1 MRVRSFFSVK
11 KSEKGGKMRSRKAQT
26 AKESDT
32 GVRFLW
38 SSDSYPGGIRALKK
52 MPTAIVTYH

>member
-1 MRVRSFFSVK
+1 MRVRIFFSVK
-11 KSEKGGKMRSRKAQT
+11 KSEKGGKMRARKAQT

-38 SSDSYPGGIRALKK
+38 SSDS
-52 MPTAIVTYH
+52 